1 MNELSTFRPRRRK
14 SLETS
19 QGVSWVDCPTEP
31 LRMGCA
37 LEWVAGL
44 RAGCMVPLPQ
54 FPTCRMRSLD
64 ECQEQVAEPLAPT
77 AQEVI
82 LSRAIQFA
90 GQETARLSSHL
101 SF

>member
-19 QGVSWVDCPTEP
+19 QGVSWVDCLTEP

-44 RAGCMVPLPQ
+44 RASCMVPLPQ

-64 ECQEQVAEPLAPT
+64 ECQEQVAPT
-77 AQEVI
+77 AHEVI